1 MSRSTLGW
9 VGKVSIDHPRQIGPL
24 RMGMA
29 RRSLLG
35 AASAIVVACAL
46 VVAAAPADAQG
57 WDPVWYQAR
66 PKPKPRPRPAAPA
79 EQVSKEPFGQIPSGP
94 LQIIISIDQQKLH
107 LYSDGKEVAETLIA
121 TGVPQHPTPVGVF
134 SIIEKDILH
143 HSNIYSGA
151 PMPFMQRIT
160 WSGVALHEGVN
171 LGHPASHGCIRM
183 PRDFAARLWVLT
195 KLGVRVIIARPELQ
209 PADFADT
216 RLFVHMDETSP
227 VSTGA
232 APAIDKPIKTAAT
245 IDGGKT
251 SDALAPQPDDAFTH
265 ALAAKASSGGATTK
279 MDGIASGIVLRST
292 IGADPPTQIAAG
304 EPMVPSTTELP
315 HNSELN
321 ATETP
326 AAAPAADPS
335 SAPAAAPTPK
345 PSDMAIRQTP
355 ISVFVSAK
363 DKKIYVRQD
372 FVPLFSAPITIA
384 HPEQHFGTHVFTAMD
399 YLGDHSSFRWNVV
412 SLPAEPPKMSPKA
425 SRPAVVQTR
434 YVRGKRVEEI
444 VAPPPALSPVTP
456 QEVLAR
462 IEIPQDVIERISQ
475 LIIPGSSL
483 IVSDHGLG
491 EETGVGTD
499 FIVVAH

>member
-1 MSRSTLGW
+1 LGW
-9 VGKVSIDHPRQIGPL
+9 VGKLSINHPRQIGPL

-29 RRSLLG
+29 KRSLLG
-35 AASAIVVACAL
+35 AASAMVLACAV
-46 VVAAAPADAQG
+46 VVAAWPAEAQS
-57 WDPVWYQAR
+57 WDYYYYQAR
-66 PKPKPRPRPAAPA
+66 PKPKPRARPGAPT
-79 EQVSKEPFGQIPSGP
+79 EQISKEPFGQIPKGP

-121 TGVPQHPTPVGVF
+121 TGVAQHPTPVGVF
-134 SIIEKDILH
+134 SVIEKDILH

-183 PRDFAARLWVLT
+183 PHDFAARLWVLT

-216 RLFVHMDETSP
+216 RLFVHMEEP
-227 VSTGA
+227 ALVSTGA
-232 APAIDKPIKTAAT
+232 APAIEKSIKTADT
-245 IDGGKT
+245 INSGKT
-251 SDALAPQPDDAFTH
+251 TDALSPDDAFTR
-265 ALAAKASSGGATTK
+265 ALDAAKGSGGGGASTK
-279 MDGIASGIVLRST
+279 MDGIASGIALRST
-292 IGADPPTQIAAG
+292 IGADTSTQIAAG
-304 EPMVPSTTELP
+304 EPILPAASGAVPDGKP
-315 HNSELN
+315 A
-321 ATETP
+321 ATDTP
-326 AAAPAADPS
+326 AATPAADPS
-335 SAPAAAPTPK
+335 AAGGPAPK
-345 PSDMAIRQTP
+345 PSDMAIRHTP

-372 FVPLFSAPITIA
+372 FVPMFSAPITIA
-384 HPEQHFGTHVFTAMD
+384 HPEQRFGTHVFTAMD
-399 YLGDHSSFRWNVV
+399 YLNDHSSFRWNVV
-412 SLPAEPPKMSPKA
+412 SLPGESPKLSPKA
-425 SRPAVVQTR
+425 SRQPVVQTR

-444 VAPPPALSPVTP
+444 VAPPPEPAPPTP

-491 EETGVGTD
+491 EETGLGTD

>member
-1 MSRSTLGW
+1 VSRSTLGW

-46 VVAAAPADAQG
+46 VVAAAPANAQG
-57 WDPVWYQAR
+57 WDSVWYQAR
-66 PKPKPRPRPAAPA
+66 PKPKPRPRPSAPT
-79 EQVSKEPFGQIPSGP
+79 EQVSKAPFGQIPNGP

-183 PRDFAARLWVLT
+183 PREFAARLWVLT

-315 HNSELN
+315 RNSELN

-326 AAAPAADPS
+326 AAAPAADRS
-335 SAPAAAPTPK
+335 E
-345 PSDMAIRQTP
+345 AIRYGHP
-355 ISVFVSAK
+355 A
-363 DKKIYVRQD
+363 DADLDLRQRQGQEN
-372 FVPLFSAPITIA
+372 LRAS
-384 HPEQHFGTHVFTAMD
+384 G
-399 YLGDHSSFRWNVV
+399 FR
-412 SLPAEPPKMSPKA
+412 
-425 SRPAVVQTR
+425 AVVQRTDHYR
-434 YVRGKRVEEI
+434 ASGTAFWHARLHRDGLFGRPFELPVERRIASRRATENVAEDIAAGGGADEICQGQARGRNRR
-444 VAPPPALSPVTP
+444 AA
-456 QEVLAR
+456 A
-462 IEIPQDVIERISQ
+462 
-475 LIIPGSSL
+475 
-483 IVSDHGLG
+483 
-491 EETGVGTD
+491 
-499 FIVVAH
+499 

>member
-1 MSRSTLGW
+1 M
-9 VGKVSIDHPRQIGPL
+9 
-24 RMGMA
+24 
-29 RRSLLG
+29 
-35 AASAIVVACAL
+35 
-46 VVAAAPADAQG
+46 
-57 WDPVWYQAR
+57 WYQAR
-66 PKPKPRPRPAAPA
+66 PKPKPRPRPAAPT
-79 EQVSKEPFGQIPSGP
+79 EQISKEPFGQIPHGP

-134 SIIEKDILH
+134 SVIEKDILH

-183 PRDFAARLWVLT
+183 PHDFAARLWVLT

-216 RLFVHMDETSP
+216 RLFVHMDETPP

-232 APAIDKPIKTAAT
+232 APAIDKPIKTAET
-245 IDGGKT
+245 IDGGKA
-251 SDALAPQPDDAFTH
+251 SDARAPQPDDAFTH

-292 IGADPPTQIAAG
+292 IGADAPTQIAAG

-315 HNSELN
+315 QNSELN

-326 AAAPAADPS
+326 AAAPSADPS
-335 SAPAAAPTPK
+335 SAPAAATAPK
-345 PSDMAIRQTP
+345 PSDMAIRHTP
-355 ISVFVSAK
+355 ISIFVSAK

-384 HPEQHFGTHVFTAMD
+384 HPEQRFGTHVFTAID

-412 SLPAEPPKMSPKA
+412 SLPAEPPKMSPKT

-444 VAPPPALSPVTP
+444 VAPQPPELSSVTP

-491 EETGVGTD
+491 EETGAGTD

>member
-1 MSRSTLGW
+1 MVGW
-9 VGKVSIDHPRQIGPL
+9 VGKLSVDHPRQIRPL
-24 RMGMA
+24 RMSMA

-35 AASAIVVACAL
+35 AASAMVVACVL
-46 VVAAAPADAQG
+46 VVAASPAQAQS
-57 WDPVWYQAR
+57 WDYYYQAR
-66 PKPKPRPRPAAPA
+66 PKPKPRPRPAAPT
-79 EQVSKEPFGQIPSGP
+79 EQISKEPFGQIPNGP
-94 LQIIISIDQQKLH
+94 VQIIISIDQQKLH
-107 LYSDGKEVAETLIA
+107 LYSGGKEVAETLIA

-183 PRDFAARLWVLT
+183 PREFAARLWVLT

-209 PADFADT
+209 PSDFADT
-216 RLFVHMDETSP
+216 RLFVHMDETPP

-245 IDGGKT
+245 IDGGKST
-251 SDALAPQPDDAFTH
+251 DALAPKPDDASPY
-265 ALAAKASSGGATTK
+265 ALNVAKASSGGSTTK

-292 IGADPPTQIAAG
+292 IGPDAPTQIAAG
-304 EPMVPSTTELP
+304 EPMVPSTAELQQ
-315 HNSELN
+315 NSEPN
-321 ATETP
+321 APETP
-326 AAAPAADPS
+326 AAAPGAD
-335 SAPAAAPTPK
+335 PAAAPMPASK
-345 PSDMAIRQTP
+345 PSDMAIRQAP
-355 ISVFVSAK
+355 ISIFVSAK

-384 HPEQHFGTHVFTAMD
+384 RPEQRFGTHVFTAID

-412 SLPAEPPKMSPKA
+412 SLPAEPPKLSPKT

-434 YVRGKRVEEI
+434 YVKGKRVEEA
-444 VAPPPALSPVTP
+444 VAPPPEPAPQTA

-462 IEIPQDVIERISQ
+462 IEIPQDIIERISQ

-491 EETGVGTD
+491 EETGLGTD
-499 FIVVAH
+499 FIIVAH

>member
-1 MSRSTLGW
+1 
-9 VGKVSIDHPRQIGPL
+9 
-24 RMGMA
+24 MGMA
-29 RRSLLG
+29 GRSLLG
-35 AASAIVVACAL
+35 AASAIVVACAP
-46 VVAAAPADAQG
+46 VIAAAPADAQG
-57 WDPVWYQAR
+57 WNSFWYQAR
-66 PKPKPRPRPAAPA
+66 PKPKPRSQLAAPT
-79 EQVSKEPFGQIPSGP
+79 EKISKEPFGQIPNGP

-134 SIIEKDILH
+134 SIIEKNILH

-183 PRDFAARLWVLT
+183 PHDFAARLWVLT

-209 PADFADT
+209 PSDFADT
-216 RLFVHMDETSP
+216 RLFVHMDETP
-227 VSTGA
+227 PISTGA
-232 APAIDKPIKTAAT
+232 APAIDRPVKTTAT
-245 IDGGKT
+245 IEGDKT
-251 SDALAPQPDDAFTH
+251 SDAMAPQPDDAFAR

-292 IGADPPTQIAAG
+292 IGPDAPTQIAAG
-304 EPMVPSTTELP
+304 EPIMPSTTVLP
-315 HNSELN
+315 QNSEPT

-326 AAAPAADPS
+326 AAAPGADPS
-335 SAPAAAPTPK
+335 PAVAPAPK
-345 PSDMAIRQTP
+345 PSDMAIRQAP
-355 ISVFVSAK
+355 ISIFVSAK

-372 FVPLFSAPITIA
+372 FVPLFSAPISIA
-384 HPEQHFGTHVFTAMD
+384 HPEQRFGTHVFTAID

-412 SLPAEPPKMSPKA
+412 SLPAEPAKMSPKT
-425 SRPAVVQTR
+425 SRPAAVQTR
-434 YVRGKRVEEI
+434 YVRGKRLEEA
-444 VAPPPALSPVTP
+444 VAPPPEPSPLTA

-491 EETGVGTD
+491 EETGAGTD
-499 FIVVAH
+499 FIVVAR

>member
-1 MSRSTLGW
+1 
-9 VGKVSIDHPRQIGPL
+9 
-24 RMGMA
+24 MGMA
-29 RRSLLG
+29 RRSLLR
-35 AASAIVVACAL
+35 AASAIVVACAP
-46 VVAAAPADAQG
+46 VIAAAPADAQG
-57 WDPVWYQAR
+57 WNSFWYQAR
-66 PKPKPRPRPAAPA
+66 PKPKPRPRPAAPS
-79 EQVSKEPFGQIPSGP
+79 EQISKEPFGQIPNGP

-209 PADFADT
+209 PSDFADT
-216 RLFVHMDETSP
+216 RLFVHMDETP
-227 VSTGA
+227 PISTGA
-232 APAIDKPIKTAAT
+232 APAIDRPVKTAAT
-245 IDGGKT
+245 IEGDKT
-251 SDALAPQPDDAFTH
+251 SDAMAPQPDDAFAR

-292 IGADPPTQIAAG
+292 IGPDAPTQIAAG
-304 EPMVPSTTELP
+304 EPMMPSTTVLP
-315 HNSELN
+315 QNSELT
-321 ATETP
+321 ATE
-326 AAAPAADPS
+326 APAALGADPPPAV
-335 SAPAAAPTPK
+335 APAPK

-355 ISVFVSAK
+355 ISIFVSAK

-384 HPEQHFGTHVFTAMD
+384 HPEQRFGTHVFTAID

-412 SLPAEPPKMSPKA
+412 SLPAEPAKMSPKT
-425 SRPAVVQTR
+425 SRPPVVQTR
-434 YVRGKRVEEI
+434 YVRGKRLEEAI
-444 VAPPPALSPVTP
+444 APSPEPSPLTA

-491 EETGVGTD
+491 EETGAGTD

>member
-1 MSRSTLGW
+1 
-9 VGKVSIDHPRQIGPL
+9 
-24 RMGMA
+24 MGMA

-35 AASAIVVACAL
+35 AASAIVVACAP
-46 VVAAAPADAQG
+46 VIAAAPADAQG
-57 WDPVWYQAR
+57 WNSFWYQAR
-66 PKPKPRPRPAAPA
+66 PKPKPRSQPAAPT
-79 EQVSKEPFGQIPSGP
+79 EKISKEPFGQIPNGP

-209 PADFADT
+209 PSDFADT
-216 RLFVHMDETSP
+216 RLFVHMDETP
-227 VSTGA
+227 PISTGA
-232 APAIDKPIKTAAT
+232 APAIDKSVKTAAT
-245 IDGGKT
+245 IDRDKT
-251 SDALAPQPDDAFTH
+251 SDAMAPQPDDAFAR

-292 IGADPPTQIAAG
+292 IGPDAPTQIAAG
-304 EPMVPSTTELP
+304 EPIMPSTTVLP
-315 HNSELN
+315 QNSEPT
-321 ATETP
+321 ATE
-326 AAAPAADPS
+326 APAAPGADPS
-335 SAPAAAPTPK
+335 PALAPAPK

-355 ISVFVSAK
+355 ISIFVSAK

-384 HPEQHFGTHVFTAMD
+384 HPEQRFGTHIFTAID

-412 SLPAEPPKMSPKA
+412 SLPAEPAKMSPKA
-425 SRPAVVQTR
+425 SRPALVQTR
-434 YVRGKRVEEI
+434 YVRGKRREEA
-444 VAPPPALSPVTP
+444 VAPPPEPSPLTA

-491 EETGVGTD
+491 EETGAGTD